1 MVCSIEQN
9 KSTFEKEVKANI
21 DILRR
26 IQQEQVLSADEE
38 KKIRELL
45 KKEKQAAKLAAE
57 AEGENDLLGIFSFL
71 RNNGKQ
77 FNKFLAHEAELLTQ
91 EIARL
96 KMQSA
101 AEAKMA
107 DIERENRDI
116 KVKLEAWS
124 DYSEE
129 SERFRFDLS
138 FQIFT

>member
-1 MVCSIEQN
+1 M
-9 KSTFEKEVKANI
+9 
-21 DILRR
+21 
-26 IQQEQVLSADEE
+26 
-38 KKIRELL
+38 
-45 KKEKQAAKLAAE
+45 
-57 AEGENDLLGIFSFL
+57 
-71 RNNGKQ
+71 
-77 FNKFLAHEAELLTQ
+77 FLAHEAELLTQ

>member
-1 MVCSIEQN
+1 M
-9 KSTFEKEVKANI
+9 KANI